1 MSDINSGAQSAERR
15 EKMSVED
22 IEPQE
27 KDGEAIGWQ
36 PEVNIVIAG
45 HNRE

>member
-22 IEPQE
+22 ADQQE
-27 KDGEAIGWQ
+27 KDGEPTSWQ

-45 HNRE
+45 HSRE

>member
-1 MSDINSGAQSAERR
+1 MSDIDFGTQSAERR
-15 EKMSVED
+15 EKMSAED

-27 KDGEAIGWQ
+27 KDGEAISWQ

-45 HNRE
+45 HSRE